1 MVLGTNMVAGMVEP
15 SEFRGTTKVD
25 KATAI
30 TITRG
35 DICNRATGTTP
46 DSYQTCPTSG
56 AGPFV
61 FAMETVAAAAAKSK
75 VSVIN
80 YECEVYA
87 TNDAAAV
94 IEPGAFVMTSAT
106 VAGRIM
112 AWTGN
117 TATNRICGVYLR
129 HQGQDDGSVAVTTLA
144 ANEVGIIR
152 FLPNSSPVTGA

>member
-1 MVLGTNMVAGMVEP
+1 MVLGTNAVAGMIEP

-25 KATAI
+25 KATGI

-56 AGPFV
+56 TGPFV

-87 TNDAAAV
+87 TNDAA
-94 IEPGAFVMTSAT
+94 
-106 VAGRIM
+106 GRIM
-112 AWTGN
+112 AYAAGT
-117 TATNRICGVYLR
+117 TNRICGVYLR
-129 HQGQDDGSVAVTTLA
+129 KQGQDDGSVAVTTLG

-152 FLPNSSPVTGA
+152 FLPNMAPSLGA

>member
-1 MVLGTNMVAGMVEP
+1 MVLGTNAVAGMIEP
-15 SEFRGTTKVD
+15 SELRGTTKVD

-56 AGPFV
+56 LGPFV

-94 IEPGAFVMTSAT
+94 IEPGSFVQTSAT

-112 AWTGN
+112 AYAAGTTG
-117 TATNRICGVYLR
+117 RICGIYLR
-129 HQGQDDGSVAVTTLA
+129 KQGQDDGSVAVTTLA

-152 FLPNSSPVTGA
+152 FLPNSTPSLGA